1 MSGWRVHW
9 WPLCLM
15 RYTDDLP
22 TFTVDG
28 VGYEVA
34 GRMVARGVP
43 MVEVRTA
50 HAADVGLR
58 KHEFCHAAQFW
69 WAALMCTAVGIL
81 LAALMP
87 WPVGVAVCV
96 LVSLV
101 LAPVIDM
108 LLYRNVRRY
117 RLYAEVEAYREQM
130 LWPDKRG
137 GYLSMEGA
145 AELLALPRYRLGLT
159 RAEALRELMGR

>member
-22 TFTVDG
+22 AFTVDG

-43 MVEVRTA
+43 LVEVRTA
-50 HAADVGLR
+50 HAADVGLLR
-58 KHEFCHAAQFW
+58 HELMHAAQFW
-69 WAALMCTAVGIL
+69 WAAMMCIAVAQL
-81 LAALMP
+81 LAALAP

-96 LVSLV
+96 MVSLV
-101 LAPVIDM
+101 LAPVIDTW
-108 LLYRNVRRY
+108 LYRNVRRY
-117 RLYAEVEAYREQM
+117 RLDAEVEAYREQM

-137 GYLSMEGA
+137 GFLSLETA

-159 RAEALRELMGR
+159 REQARAELMGR